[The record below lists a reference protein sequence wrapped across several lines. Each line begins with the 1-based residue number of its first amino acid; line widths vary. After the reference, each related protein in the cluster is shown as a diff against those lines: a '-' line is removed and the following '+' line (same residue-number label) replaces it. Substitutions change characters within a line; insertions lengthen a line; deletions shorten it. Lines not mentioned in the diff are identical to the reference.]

1 MLRKHLRLSLR
12 RFALVISHSDLYK
25 WFCRINRFATPRVPG
40 KSTIHEYEN
49 MIPVALTLELDC
61 LILKSVQNDT
71 QNVLTTPIPQS
82 GQALRTLQ
90 PKKKI

>member
-1 MLRKHLRLSLR
+1 
-12 RFALVISHSDLYK
+12 
-25 WFCRINRFATPRVPG
+25 
-40 KSTIHEYEN
+40 